1 MCASALRISRVGRV
15 VYGACNDR
23 FGGCGSVLNVHSR
36 RDMPVLTEHFECIGP
51 TDNERS
57 ITLLKEFWF
66 LLKGQHYS
74 DELPICITLTLKKFP
89 SIIRV
94 QTLRFFTYQTTQN
107 SR

>member
-23 FGGCGSVLNVHSR
+23 FGGCGSVLSVHSR

-57 ITLLKEFWF
+57 ITLLRNLVFN
-66 LLKGQHYS
+66 
-74 DELPICITLTLKKFP
+74 
-89 SIIRV
+89 V
-94 QTLRFFTYQTTQN
+94 LRFGRIFAHKLYASLQ
-107 SR
+107 